1 MNRIDCFAFT
11 VSYIFRQKKWT
22 VYRQKYPVMFV
33 SINKMELSE
42 SWSNPHKSWWMAL
55 GFMSATDRMNKKSDS
70 KKKKKIFV
78 TVNQFIQSFFWL
90 ISSTLCVWKYIH
102 LWMYDS
108 IWFLIHQLLIRIN
121 IYTKKRVVYFS
132 QQKKIWLNSI
142 FFREVVF
149 FWS

>member
-70 KKKKKIFV
+70 KKK
-78 TVNQFIQSFFWL
+78 
-90 ISSTLCVWKYIH
+90 
-102 LWMYDS
+102 
-108 IWFLIHQLLIRIN
+108 IN
-121 IYTKKRVVYFS
+121 IRNCKSIY
-132 QQKKIWLNSI
+132 SI
-142 FFREVVF
+142 FFLVDFIYTMCVKVYSF
-149 FWS
+149 MDVWFYMISHSSTINQNQHLYKKKSSLL